1 MTWHK
6 VTSAWVSRASS
17 SATPMVRVF
26 RPLRS
31 MGTRIRLNTATP
43 PQTFRTMTRG
53 PEVGAPRLAS
63 LPSIDGN
70 EALSCHRDLRQCHG
84 QDTFFESGRRLP
96 GVDRPRQRNRPR
108 ESAPDSLHAMVLRV
122 FLLLLAC
129 LLTCDHEQP

>member
-1 MTWHK
+1 MTGTK
-6 VTSAWVSRASS
+6 ATRAGVPSASS
-17 SATPMVRVF
+17 SATPMVRVS

-31 MGTRIRLNTATP
+31 MGTRIRLNTAPP
-43 PQTFRTMTRG
+43 PQTSRTITRG
-53 PEVGAPRLAS
+53 PNLGAPRLAS

-70 EALSCHRDLRQCHG
+70 EAPSCHRDLRQCHG

-122 FLLLLAC
+122 FLLLLA
-129 LLTCDHEQP
+129 